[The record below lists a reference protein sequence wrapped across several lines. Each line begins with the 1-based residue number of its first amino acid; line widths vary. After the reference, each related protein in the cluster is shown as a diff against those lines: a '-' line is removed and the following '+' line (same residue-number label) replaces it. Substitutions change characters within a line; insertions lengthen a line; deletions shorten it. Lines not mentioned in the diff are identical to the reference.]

1 MHDRVHHVLSKVY
14 PGRVL
19 VSSDA
24 QIVILDAQISSECVN
39 LNAQIVILDAQ
50 NQSKQ
55 VDFESCFQI

>member
-1 MHDRVHHVLSKVY
+1 MY

>member
-1 MHDRVHHVLSKVY
+1 MTHPIYDNSVMHDIVHHVLSKMY

-19 VSSDA
+19 VSSD
-24 QIVILDAQISSECVN
+24 
-39 LNAQIVILDAQ
+39 AQIVILDAQ